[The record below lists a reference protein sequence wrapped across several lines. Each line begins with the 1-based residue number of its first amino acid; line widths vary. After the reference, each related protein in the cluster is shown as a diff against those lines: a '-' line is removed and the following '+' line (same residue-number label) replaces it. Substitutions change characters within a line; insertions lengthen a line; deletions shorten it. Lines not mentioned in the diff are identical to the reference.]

1 MNILNL
7 QLQVCHI
14 AKKITTAI
22 KRENQVQLIKKDKD
36 KAEKLVKLIKELL

>member
-1 MNILNL
+1 MP
-7 QLQVCHI
+7 HSE
-14 AKKITTAI
+14 KITTAI